1 MSMYQARLPQLD
13 GGVFLGYFGM
23 ETDLIFNQGVDL
35 PGFAS
40 YPLLETVKGR
50 EILRG
55 YCSDLVGLA
64 REVGAGV
71 VLESPTWVANRD
83 RGAEIGYDPER
94 LHQLNRA
101 GIDLIREVRDD
112 NADVETVLSC
122 AVGPRHDAYNPESYM
137 SVAEAKQ
144 YHSEQISSVADT
156 GLDMIDASTL
166 AYPNEAAGIALAAR
180 DASLPV
186 VVGFTVETD
195 GKLPSGHSLE
205 EAIRFVDA
213 TTDDVVAYYLINCAH
228 PDHFDNV
235 LEDAPWMSRVRGV
248 IANASRCSHEELDN
262 FEVLDDGDPVELGEL
277 IGGIRARFPHISVV
291 GGCCGTD
298 MRHMTE
304 IARNAHAV
312 RP

>member
-205 EAIRFVDA
+205 EAIRFVDT

>member
-1 MSMYQARLPQLD
+1 MYQARLPQLD

-277 IGGIRARFPHISVV
+277 IGGIRACFPHISVV

>member
-1 MSMYQARLPQLD
+1 MYQARLPQLD

-166 AYPNEAAGIALAAR
+166 AYPNEAAGIAHAAR

-205 EAIRFVDA
+205 EAIRFVDT